1 MLSYF
6 FGDDISKFIKK
17 DEIDEYGDYSLDE
30 RNIERFLKECNE
42 DIRPIIRKII
52 ENTKYISFREFMRSL
67 FKSVKDLNDVLIEMD
82 KKIIYLYECRCKCNK
97 WIFKYFNRM
106 IKYLNPE
113 IKVKVIND
121 RYKNFKD
128 DDFIILPFD
137 CLYTGF
143 QITKNTKILC
153 NNNKKKKSIDIYVL
167 SPYMSSFG
175 IFNMKN
181 KEMEKEYHY
190 KLHIGSHKK
199 IDEYLI
205 TEVLTFKEIEKLSQ
219 YYPKLYLEKEEDNYD
234 SNLEN
239 IYFFYFNH
247 KLGDLHSTLTL
258 LYMGVIANWFNR
270 IQLENRLNIYKII
283 KDGWLKKANWE
294 EREEIERRNY
304 ILKKNMEKDFKLQVI
319 PLIKNCNYVYKYSN
333 INTKNPICPP
343 PLI

>member
-1 MLSYF
+1 MLSYL

-67 FKSVKDLNDVLIEMD
+67 FKSVKDLNDVLMEMD
-82 KKIIYLYECRCKCNK
+82 KKIIYLYECRCKCNE

-153 NNNKKKKSIDIYVL
+153 NNNKKRKRIDIYVL
-167 SPYMSSFG
+167 SPYMSSYG
-175 IFNMKN
+175 IFNMKD

-205 TEVLTFKEIEKLSQ
+205 TEILTFKEIDLLGQ
-219 YYPKLYLEKEEDNYD
+219 YYPQLNPEEEDKYD

-258 LYMGVIANWFNR
+258 LYMGVIANRFNQNQLRERENVYRR
-270 IQLENRLNIYKII
+270 IRNGYME
-283 KDGWLKKANWE
+283 KADE
-294 EREEIERRNY
+294 EKREEIERRNY
-304 ILKKNMEKDFKLQVI
+304 IIKKNMERVFKLQII

-343 PLI
+343 QPI

>member
-1 MLSYF
+1 MLSYLF
-6 FGDDISKFIKK
+6 DDDISKFIKR

-30 RNIERFLKECNE
+30 RNIERFLREC
-42 DIRPIIRKII
+42 DDKIRPIIRKII

-67 FKSVKDLNDVLIEMD
+67 FKSVKDLNDVLMKMD
-82 KKIIYLYECRCKCNK
+82 KKIIYLYECRCKCNR

-137 CLYTGF
+137 CLQTGF

-153 NNNKKKKSIDIYVL
+153 NNNKKKKRIDIYVL
-167 SPYMSSFG
+167 SPFMSSYG
-175 IFNMKN
+175 IFNMKD
-181 KEMEKEYHY
+181 KEMEREYHY
-190 KLHIGSHKK
+190 KLHIGTHKK

-205 TEVLTFKEIEKLSQ
+205 TEVLTFKEIELLSN
-219 YYPKLYLEKEEDNYD
+219 YYPQISPEDKYD
-234 SNLEN
+234 SNLDN

-258 LYMGVIANWFNR
+258 LYMGVIANTYNR
-270 IQLENRLNIYKII
+270 KQLQERIDFYQFGKYRKINE
-283 KDGWLKKANWE
+283 D
-294 EREEIERRNY
+294 EREEIERQNY
-304 ILKKNMEKDFKLQVI
+304 LRKKDMERGFKLQVI
-319 PLIKNCNYVYKYSN
+319 PLIKNCNYVYKYEN
-333 INTKNPICPP
+333 INTQNPICPP
-343 PLI
+343 PI

>member
-1 MLSYF
+1 MLSYLF
-6 FGDDISKFIKK
+6 DDDISKFIKR

-30 RNIERFLKECNE
+30 RNIERFLREC
-42 DIRPIIRKII
+42 DDKIRPIIRKII

-67 FKSVKDLNDVLIEMD
+67 FKSVKDLNDVLMKMD
-82 KKIIYLYECRCKCNK
+82 KKIIYLYECRCKCNR

-137 CLYTGF
+137 CLQTGF

-153 NNNKKKKSIDIYVL
+153 NNNKKKKRIDIYVL
-167 SPYMSSFG
+167 SPFMSSYG
-175 IFNMKN
+175 IFNMKD
-181 KEMEKEYHY
+181 KEMEREYHY
-190 KLHIGSHKK
+190 KLHIGTHKK

-205 TEVLTFKEIEKLSQ
+205 TEVLTFKEIELLSN
-219 YYPKLYLEKEEDNYD
+219 YYPQISPEDKYD
-234 SNLEN
+234 SNLDN

-258 LYMGVIANWFNR
+258 LYMGVIANFFNR
-270 IQLENRLNIYKII
+270 KQLQERIDFYQFGKYRKINE
-283 KDGWLKKANWE
+283 D
-294 EREEIERRNY
+294 EREEIERQNY
-304 ILKKNMEKDFKLQVI
+304 LRKKDMERYFKLQVI
-319 PLIKNCNYVYKYSN
+319 PLIKNCNYVYKYEN
-333 INTKNPICPP
+333 INTQNPICPP
-343 PLI
+343 PI

>member
-1 MLSYF
+1 MLSYI
-6 FGDDISKFIKK
+6 FGDDISRFIKK

-42 DIRPIIRKII
+42 DIRPIIRKLID
-52 ENTKYISFREFMRSL
+52 NTKYISFREFMRSL
-67 FKSVKDLNDVLIEMD
+67 FKSVKDLNDVLMEMD
-82 KKIIYLYECRCKCNK
+82 KKIIYLYECRCKCNE

-153 NNNKKKKSIDIYVL
+153 NNNKKRKRIDIYLL
-167 SPYMSSFG
+167 SPYISSYG

-181 KEMEKEYHY
+181 REMEKEYHY
-190 KLHIGSHKK
+190 NLHIGSHKK

-205 TEVLTFKEIEKLSQ
+205 TEVLTFREIELLSE
-219 YYPKLYLEKEEDNYD
+219 YYPQLNPEEEDKYD

-258 LYMGVIANWFNR
+258 LYMGVIANSFNR
-270 IQLENRLNIYKII
+270 RELIRRKEFLYKMM
-283 KDGWLKKANWE
+283 
-294 EREEIERRNY
+294 RND
-304 ILKKNMEKDFKLQVI
+304 MEKADEKLREGNGKKI
-319 PLIKNCNYVYKYSN
+319 
-333 INTKNPICPP
+333 
-343 PLI
+343 

>member
-1 MLSYF
+1 MLSYLF
-6 FGDDISKFIKK
+6 DDDISKFIKR

-30 RNIERFLKECNE
+30 RNIERFLREC
-42 DIRPIIRKII
+42 DDKIRPIIRKII

-67 FKSVKDLNDVLIEMD
+67 FKSVKDLNDVLMKMD
-82 KKIIYLYECRCKCNK
+82 KKIIYLYECRCKCNR

-137 CLYTGF
+137 CLQTGF

-153 NNNKKKKSIDIYVL
+153 NNNKKKKRIDIYVL
-167 SPYMSSFG
+167 SPFMSSYG
-175 IFNMKN
+175 IFNMKD
-181 KEMEKEYHY
+181 KEMEREYHY
-190 KLHIGSHKK
+190 KLHIGTHKK

-205 TEVLTFKEIEKLSQ
+205 TEVLTFKDIELLSN
-219 YYPKLYLEKEEDNYD
+219 YYPQISPEDKYD
-234 SNLEN
+234 SNLDN

-258 LYMGVIANWFNR
+258 LYMGVIANTYNR
-270 IQLENRLNIYKII
+270 KQLQERIDFYQFGKYRKINE
-283 KDGWLKKANWE
+283 D
-294 EREEIERRNY
+294 EREEIERQNY
-304 ILKKNMEKDFKLQVI
+304 LRKKDMERGFKLQVI
-319 PLIKNCNYVYKYSN
+319 PLIKNCNYVYKYEN
-333 INTKNPICPP
+333 INTQNPICPP
-343 PLI
+343 PI